1 MWSSFI
7 NATAMSLSINE
18 LNLFEPQV
26 MAIVNV
32 TDDSFYASSRT
43 FSEQAVAERVERAI
57 AEGASILD
65 VGGYSSRPGAKDIDQ
80 ELEWQRVEMGLRIIR
95 QISNDVAISVD
106 TFRSV
111 VAERALQ
118 SYGPLIINDISAG
131 EIDDR
136 IIDVVAK
143 YDVPYVAMH
152 MRGTPQTMQQNTEYD
167 GDVAVQV
174 VEYFRQ
180 RVEFLRARG
189 VNKIVLD
196 PGFGFAKSLK
206 QNYELL
212 LGLDKVCAMG
222 YPVLVGLSRKS
233 MIYNLLGVSPSDDA
247 TLAGTKILNYQALCA
262 GATILRVHDVKEAVE
277 VLEQFKIQNSKFK
290 IG

>member
-1 MWSSFI
+1 MKL
-7 NATAMSLSINE
+7 APLSQ
-18 LNLFEPQV
+18 LLRPQV

-32 TDDSFYASSRT
+32 TPDSFYEASRT
-43 FSEQAVAERVERAI
+43 TSVEALEQRVRQVV
-57 AEGASILD
+57 AEGADIID
-65 VGGYSSRPGAKDIDQ
+65 IGGVSTRPGASEVSLD
-80 ELEWQRVEMGLRIIR
+80 EEWRRVDMALSVVRRIAP
-95 QISNDVAISVD
+95 DAVVAID
-106 TFRSV
+106 TFRSEIV
-111 VAERALQ
+111 RRAVEAYGEVIVNDITGGDGDEQMVATVAEL
-118 SYGPLIINDISAG
+118 GLN
-131 EIDDR
+131 
-136 IIDVVAK
+136 
-143 YDVPYVAMH
+143 YVAMH

-189 VNKIVLD
+189 VNKIILD

-222 YPVLVGLSRKS
+222 YPVLAGLSRKS

>member
-1 MWSSFI
+1 
-7 NATAMSLSINE
+7 MSLRVNNIE
-18 LNLFEPQV
+18 LTERQV

-32 TDDSFYASSRT
+32 TDDSFYEHSRT
-43 FSEQAVAERVERAI
+43 ISEAAIAERVKRAI

-65 VGGYSSRPGAKDIDQ
+65 VGGFSSRPGAKDISVEQ
-80 ELEWQRVEMGLRIIR
+80 EWQRVEMGLRVIR
-95 QISNDVAISVD
+95 QISKDVAISVD

-118 SYGPLIINDISAG
+118 GYGPLIINDISAG

-143 YDVPYVAMH
+143 YDVPYIAMH
-152 MRGTPQTMQQNTEYD
+152 MRGTPQTMQQQIDLEQDITE
-167 GDVAVQV
+167 QV
-174 VEYFRQ
+174 CDYFRL
-180 RVEFLRARG
+180 RVEQLRSRG
-189 VNKIVLD
+189 VNKLILD

-212 LGLDKVCAMG
+212 LNLDKVCALG
-222 YPVLVGLSRKS
+222 YPVLAGLSRKS
-233 MIYNLLGVSPSDDA
+233 MIYKLLGTSPSDDA
-247 TLAGTKILNYQALCA
+247 TLHGTTILNYQALCK

-277 VLEQFKIQNSKFK
+277 ITNQFNNK
-290 IG
+290 